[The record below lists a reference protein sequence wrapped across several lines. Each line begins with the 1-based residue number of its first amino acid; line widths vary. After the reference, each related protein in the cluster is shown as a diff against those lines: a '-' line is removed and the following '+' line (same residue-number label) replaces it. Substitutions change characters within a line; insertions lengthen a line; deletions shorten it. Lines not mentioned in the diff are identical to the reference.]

1 MRFYQAHCFRL
12 VVHRRRLLRAFER
25 VTLST
30 SLVVAVAELRRSVD
44 KLESDLLDVFTR
56 GVDLLRL
63 TDRQH
68 TLLNTRAATL
78 DHQEVVLHNTVVR
91 ETTHWRDRLLSRVK
105 LCRTG
110 RLVSTVADTVN
121 LLV

>member
-1 MRFYQAHCFRL
+1 M
-12 VVHRRRLLRAFER
+12 
-25 VTLST
+25 
-30 SLVVAVAELRRSVD
+30 AELRRSVD